1 MPVVGGL
8 QTSTTTTPVPGRSL
22 RPERRSAVWLVG
34 TGGTLAH
41 DRGHYPV
48 NPMLEPSSA
57 PTSDGL
63 GLVEVSVPLRT
74 GFIATLRT
82 VAASLGADAGFSID
96 EIDDLRLA
104 ISEIVSS
111 LVDSS
116 TPDADRI
123 VASFDLLPTGI
134 AITITTHRGE
144 TDVELDDLA
153 TSILQSVVD
162 EYEVAGT
169 RVRLLKLASEASG
182 SDVER
187 SAREA

>member
-1 MPVVGGL
+1 
-8 QTSTTTTPVPGRSL
+8 
-22 RPERRSAVWLVG
+22 
-34 TGGTLAH
+34 
-41 DRGHYPV
+41 
-48 NPMLEPSSA
+48 MLEPSSA

-111 LVDSS
+111 LV
-116 TPDADRI
+116 
-123 VASFDLLPTGI
+123 
-134 AITITTHRGE
+134 
-144 TDVELDDLA
+144 VELDDLA